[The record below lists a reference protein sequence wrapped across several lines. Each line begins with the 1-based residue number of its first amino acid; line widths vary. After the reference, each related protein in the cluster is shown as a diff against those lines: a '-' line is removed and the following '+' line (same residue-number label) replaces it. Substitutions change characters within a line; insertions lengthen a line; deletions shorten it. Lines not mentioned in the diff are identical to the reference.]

1 MIQILKTQGWLVVA
15 AALTIGLSA
24 CTSDDFV
31 TGEQQLASGA
41 KGLTVTVGAGFADD
55 ASTRSAVVYDQTAK
69 TRTLTF
75 TSGDKLYVLG
85 NIGEMQTDDDGW
97 PYYDYKFSGMLS
109 VVEGSIS
116 QDGKSAKFIGD
127 LTLKTPVQGEF
138 GYNYET
144 NANAINDFDGKNP
157 ITMSTGAQAYLVPED
172 AVEDKDYYLLEFGV
186 FAKTDLAPDVNTLMA
201 KKMSVNSMGGEY
213 DTQSKK
219 FILGAY
225 GEPILNCVISGL
237 EPNTSYNL
245 YYGSNPEWLVE
256 PFPTPLKAD
265 ASGTATFA
273 FFGDGFNTAH
283 LLVFEPLTAAG
294 DVDTE
299 SDRLVVDLGSKNL
312 KSKKIYNISKTA
324 YPEGYSVDVEINA
337 TNPKGVS
344 EAIAS
349 ALESITG
356 SAPIN
361 FILKGTVTTA
371 SNDKDIVIP
380 TDENDMILTFNYV
393 PSDAGG
399 TLGIKTNKAGN
410 DPTSAK
416 NKLSIIMP
424 DGDNGI
430 SLNLDAPT
438 TTVTLKSASGGA
450 IKFKEVISNTAFNT
464 LIVDNAVTVNNVDIQ
479 DGTVMVRNEGILESW
494 TFAPK
499 SNDDKVVIN
508 QDGEIEPLI
517 IERVDEDGDLLKQS
531 QIIQEGGGAY
541 CAKSLKVEK
550 DDAADADYAQMYFL
564 LCDPNMSPLKVVTIC
579 DGATLQTNW
588 ISMETIEGQGTAK
601 IQYQLEKTETD
612 EIYLRFNDVPVYD
625 GPTKWYQHQCD
636 LFHVETLKNIIF
648 LEPKI
653 VMNQAVKDK
662 IAEKESEGYVQL
674 PTMINLD
681 VSNSVEGCEFNFD
694 YVHFCPSVSYP
705 LVKDCNFL
713 PTSSNTGNITIE
725 INPDGGGSLFNAG
738 PESASMSFNGCNF
751 SGNTLFRISFGT
763 LSFTGGTI
771 DFTDCSY
778 GDDEQSIDD
787 LELLN
792 QIIDG
797 QVIISINGTPK
808 YQTTHDGSKWVVENY
823 VAP

>member
-1 MIQILKTQGWLVVA
+1 MKQILKTQGWLVVA

-24 CTSDDFV
+24 CTSEEFV
-31 TGEQQLASGA
+31 NGGQIQADGA
-41 KGLTVTVGAGFADD
+41 KGLTVTVGAGIADD
-55 ASTRSAVVYDQTAK
+55 ASTRSAVVYDNTEK

-75 TSGDKLYVLG
+75 TEGDRLFVLG
-85 NIGEMQTDDDGW
+85 NIGENDEE
-97 PYYDYKFSGMLS
+97 PYFDYKFSGMLS

-157 ITMSTGAQAYLVPED
+157 ITMSTGAQAFLVPED
-172 AVEDKDYYLLEFGV
+172 AVEDKDYYLFDFGV
-186 FAKTDLAPDVNTLMA
+186 FAKTDLAADVNTLMTQ
-201 KKMSVNSMGGEY
+201 KMSVNSMGGEY

-219 FILGAY
+219 FVLEANGD
-225 GEPILNCVISGL
+225 PILNCDISGL
-237 EPNTSYNL
+237 GPNTSYNL
-245 YYGSNPEWLVE
+245 YYGSNPEWLGD
-256 PFPTPLKAD
+256 PFQTPLKAD
-265 ASGTATFA
+265 ASGKATFA
-273 FFGDGFNTAH
+273 FFGNSFNTAH

-312 KSKKIYNISKTA
+312 KSKKVYNISKTA
-324 YPEGYSVDVEINA
+324 YPEGYSVDIEINA

-380 TDENDMILTFNYV
+380 NDENDMILTFNYV

-410 DPTSAK
+410 DPSSAK

-424 DGDNGI
+424 DGDTGI

-464 LIVDNAVTVNNVDIQ
+464 LVIDNAVTVNNVDIQ
-479 DGTVMVRNEGILESW
+479 EGTVMVRNEGILDSW

-508 QDGEIEPLI
+508 QDGRIEPLI
-517 IERVDEDGDLLKQS
+517 IERIDEDGDLIKQS
-531 QIIQEGGGAY
+531 QIIQESGEAY
-541 CAKSLKVEK
+541 CAQSLKVVK
-550 DDAADADYAQMYFL
+550 DDADYAQMYFL
-564 LCDPNMSPLKVVTIC
+564 LCDHNMSPLKVVTIC

-588 ISMETIEGQGTAK
+588 ISMQAIEGQGTAK
-601 IQYQLEKTETD
+601 IQFQLEKTETD
-612 EIYLRFNDVPVYD
+612 ELYLKFYD
-625 GPTKWYQHQCD
+625 DDGTKWFQHQCD
-636 LFHVETLKNIIF
+636 LYNVGTLKNIIF
-648 LEPKI
+648 LEPKV
-653 VMNQAVKDK
+653 VMSQAVKDK
-662 IAEKESEGYVQL
+662 IEEKVSEGYVQR

-681 VSNSVEGCEFNFD
+681 VSESVESCEFNFD
-694 YVHFCPSVSYP
+694 FVHFCPSVSYP

-713 PTSSNTGNITIE
+713 PTSGNTGNITIE
-725 INPDGGGSLFNAG
+725 INPDSRGSISELV
-738 PESASMSFNGCNF
+738 STSMTFDGCNF
-751 SGNTLFRISFGT
+751 SSNTLFKIAGV
-763 LSFTGGTI
+763 GTI
-771 DFTDCSY
+771 DF
-778 GDDEQSIDD
+778 DECTYNGNTLDNID
-787 LELLN
+787 LLN
-792 QIIDG
+792 QIITG
-797 QVIISINGTPK
+797 QVIISIGGTPK
-808 YQTTHDGSKWVVENY
+808 YQTSYDESAPTKWVVSDY